1 MSLRFVWNNLTHALL
16 GGIVTYI
23 VGWQVLPIL
32 FVLYIV
38 FFYLIGRVLEQY
50 TLNKNYIIGCGINTV
65 AMVSGG
71 ILVLILTQI

>member
-16 GGIVTYI
+16 GGIVTYF

-38 FFYLIGRVLEQY
+38 FLIGRVLEQY